1 MKAILLFFLA
11 RVNYSAVVK
20 LTFSADFANIPAMDI
35 QAAELSTKFI
45 PNKYTYNDYLLI
57 DDDKRY
63 EIIRGGLIM
72 VPAPFTS
79 HQRVLENLGFI
90 ISKCVREKDS
100 GKVFYAPTDVVLA
113 EDVVVQPDI
122 LFINKERLDIIEEA
136 AIMGSP
142 DLIVEIVSPS
152 SASYDTVE
160 KRDIYEEYGVKE
172 YWLVFPQEK
181 AIEVL
186 TLWDSIFKEF
196 CKGRKTGV
204 VLSKIIDGLGVDLK
218 DVFKF

>member
-1 MKAILLFFLA
+1 MTCSE
-11 RVNYSAVVK
+11 V
-20 LTFSADFANIPAMDI
+20 FANIPAMDT
-35 QAAELSTKFI
+35 QTAELSTKFT
-45 PNKYTYNDYLLI
+45 PDRYTYKDYLLI

-63 EIIRGGLIM
+63 EILRGGLIM
-72 VPAPFTS
+72 VPAPFTI
-79 HQRVLENLGFI
+79 HQRLLRNIEDILWNFVKEKKLGEVL
-90 ISKCVREKDS
+90 V
-100 GKVFYAPTDVVLA
+100 APTDVVLS
-113 EDVVVQPDI
+113 EDIVVQPDI
-122 LFINKERLDIIEEA
+122 LFISKEGLDIIKEA

-142 DLIVEIVSPS
+142 DLIVEIISPS

-186 TLWDSIFKEF
+186 ALEDGVYREL

-204 VLSKIIDGLGVDLK
+204 VRSKIIAGLEVDLK
-218 DVFKF
+218 EVFES

>member
-1 MKAILLFFLA
+1 MTSSK
-11 RVNYSAVVK
+11 V
-20 LTFSADFANIPAMDI
+20 FANIPAMDTQI
-35 QAAELSTKFI
+35 AELFTKVT
-45 PNKYTYNDYLLI
+45 PDRYTYKDYLLI

-63 EIIRGGLIM
+63 EILRGGLIM
-72 VPAPFTS
+72 VPAPFTN
-79 HQRVLENLGFI
+79 HQRASRNLEFILYNFVKQKKLG
-90 ISKCVREKDS
+90 E
-100 GKVFYAPTDVVLA
+100 VFDAPTDVVLS
-113 EDVVVQPDI
+113 EDIVVQPDI
-122 LFINKERLDIIEEA
+122 LFISKERLDIIKEA

-142 DLIVEIVSPS
+142 DLIVEIISPS

-186 TLWDSIFKEF
+186 TLEDGVYREL

-204 VLSKIIDGLGVDLK
+204 VRSKIIVGLEVDLK
-218 DVFKF
+218 DVFES

>member
-1 MKAILLFFLA
+1 MTSPWVFDSI
-11 RVNYSAVVK
+11 S
-20 LTFSADFANIPAMDI
+20 AMDT
-35 QAAELSTKFI
+35 QTAELSTKST
-45 PNKYTYNDYLLI
+45 PDKYTYKDYLLI

-63 EIIRGGLIM
+63 EVLRGGLIM
-72 VPAPFTS
+72 VPAPFTI
-79 HQRVLENLGFI
+79 HQRLLIRLSVIFSNFIKEKKLGEVL
-90 ISKCVREKDS
+90 V
-100 GKVFYAPTDVVLA
+100 APTDVVLS
-113 EDVVVQPDI
+113 EDTVIQPDI
-122 LFINKERLDIIEEA
+122 LFISKERLDIIKEA

-181 AIEVL
+181 VIEVL
-186 TLWDSIFKEF
+186 TLESSIYREF

-204 VLSKIIDGLGVDLK
+204 VRSKIIVGLEVDLK
-218 DVFKF
+218 EVFES

>member
-1 MKAILLFFLA
+1 LT
-11 RVNYSAVVK
+11 YSEV
-20 LTFSADFANIPAMDI
+20 FANIPAMDT
-35 QAAELSTKFI
+35 QTAELSTKST
-45 PNKYTYNDYLLI
+45 PDRYTYKDYLLI

-63 EIIRGGLIM
+63 EILRGGLIM
-72 VPAPFTS
+72 VPAPFTI
-79 HQRVLENLGFI
+79 HQRLLRNIEDILWNFVKEKKLGEVL
-90 ISKCVREKDS
+90 V
-100 GKVFYAPTDVVLA
+100 APTDVVLS
-113 EDVVVQPDI
+113 EDIVVQPDI
-122 LFINKERLDIIEEA
+122 LFISKEGLDIIKEA

-142 DLIVEIVSPS
+142 DLIVEIISPS

-186 TLWDSIFKEF
+186 TLEDGVYREL

-204 VLSKIIDGLGVDLK
+204 VRSKIIVGLEVDLK
-218 DVFKF
+218 DVFES

>member
-1 MKAILLFFLA
+1 MT
-11 RVNYSAVVK
+11 YSEV
-20 LTFSADFANIPAMDI
+20 FANIPAMDT
-35 QAAELSTKFI
+35 QTAELSTKST
-45 PNKYTYNDYLLI
+45 PDRYTYKDYLLI

-63 EIIRGGLIM
+63 EILRGGLIM
-72 VPAPFTS
+72 VPAPFTI
-79 HQRVLENLGFI
+79 HQRLLRNIEDILWNFVKEKKLGEVL
-90 ISKCVREKDS
+90 V
-100 GKVFYAPTDVVLA
+100 APTDVVLS
-113 EDVVVQPDI
+113 EDIVVQPDI
-122 LFINKERLDIIEEA
+122 LFISKEGLDIIKEA

-142 DLIVEIVSPS
+142 DLIVEIISPS

-186 TLWDSIFKEF
+186 TLEDGVYREL

-204 VLSKIIDGLGVDLK
+204 VRSKIIVGLEVDLK
-218 DVFKF
+218 EVFES

>member
-1 MKAILLFFLA
+1 
-11 RVNYSAVVK
+11 
-20 LTFSADFANIPAMDI
+20 LTCSEVFANIPAMDT
-35 QAAELSTKFI
+35 QTAELSTKST
-45 PNKYTYNDYLLI
+45 PDRYTYKDYLLI

-63 EIIRGGLIM
+63 EILRGGLIM
-72 VPAPFTS
+72 VPAPFTI
-79 HQRVLENLGFI
+79 HQRLLRNIEDILWNFVKEKKLGEVL
-90 ISKCVREKDS
+90 V
-100 GKVFYAPTDVVLA
+100 APTDVVLS
-113 EDVVVQPDI
+113 EDIVVQPDI
-122 LFINKERLDIIEEA
+122 LFISKEGLDIIKEA

-142 DLIVEIVSPS
+142 DLIVEIISPS

-186 TLWDSIFKEF
+186 ALEDGVYREL

-204 VLSKIIDGLGVDLK
+204 VRSKIIVGLEVDLK
-218 DVFKF
+218 DVFES

>member
-1 MKAILLFFLA
+1 MT
-11 RVNYSAVVK
+11 YSEV
-20 LTFSADFANIPAMDI
+20 FANIPAMDT
-35 QAAELSTKFI
+35 QTAELSTKST
-45 PNKYTYNDYLLI
+45 PDRYTYKDYLLI

-63 EIIRGGLIM
+63 EILRGGLIM
-72 VPAPFTS
+72 VPAPFTI
-79 HQRVLENLGFI
+79 HQRLLRNIEDILWNFVKEKKLGEVL
-90 ISKCVREKDS
+90 V
-100 GKVFYAPTDVVLA
+100 APTDVVLS
-113 EDVVVQPDI
+113 EDIVVQPDI
-122 LFINKERLDIIEEA
+122 LFISKEGLDIIKEA

-142 DLIVEIVSPS
+142 DLIVEIISPS

-186 TLWDSIFKEF
+186 ALEDGVYREL

-204 VLSKIIDGLGVDLK
+204 VRSKIIAGLEVDLK
-218 DVFKF
+218 EVFES